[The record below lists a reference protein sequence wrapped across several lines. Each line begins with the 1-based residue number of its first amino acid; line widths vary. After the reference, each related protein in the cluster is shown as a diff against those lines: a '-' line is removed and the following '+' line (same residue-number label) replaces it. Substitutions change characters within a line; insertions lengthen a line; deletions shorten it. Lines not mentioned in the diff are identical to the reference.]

1 MKAKASDSRI
11 DTLMNKMRPLERE
24 KESDDFAERE
34 RKPKVLPKLKRVK
47 TERRAV
53 EMSARIV
60 RFRMG

>member
-1 MKAKASDSRI
+1 
-11 DTLMNKMRPLERE
+11 MNKMRPLERE